1 MNVKESVFQF
11 TAHSQSGKTVKGTVQ
26 AANETDAFKKA
37 SRSGLTVTG
46 LVPVRT
52 GLTTDRTN
60 ATRKTQIDLLRQFA
74 VMIGA
79 RVDAASAL
87 AALGSSA
94 VLPAIKASLEEAAI
108 QLRRGEPLGHCLGV
122 GIPGLS
128 ANIRAL
134 IEAGERGGCLA
145 ETASHAVQQL
155 EAEERI
161 SASIK
166 SSMIYPTFLVT
177 AGLLA
182 GILMLTMVIPRFAE
196 LLGDER
202 ENLTGLSWLVF
213 ELGDIASA
221 SYGLALL
228 LPPLLLA
235 LISVRAFGQNQSEAG
250 VPLARYI
257 PVLSQIYLCR
267 ERERWCRIMAFA
279 LASRIAILDA
289 VSLASAGVGDP
300 KLHLHAQATMRD
312 LRLGA
317 RVGDAVKRMQLFD
330 ETHLSLV
337 RVGEESGALAGM
349 FSRIAQDAEAELQEK
364 LKRSTIILEQAV
376 TIIVSVF
383 IGLIVYGLVSSLTSI
398 YEAIGQ

>member
-1 MNVKESVFQF
+1 MADFVFEF
-11 TAHSQSGKTVKGTVQ
+11 TAHNPSGKTVKGTVQ
-26 AANETDAFKKA
+26 ASNEADAFKKA
-37 SRSGLTVTG
+37 SRSGLTITG
-46 LVPVRT
+46 LVQIRSGPKSD
-52 GLTTDRTN
+52 G
-60 ATRKTQIDLLRQFA
+60 ASASRKTQIDLLRQFA
-74 VMIGA
+74 VMIEA
-79 RVDAASAL
+79 RVDAAQAL

-94 VLPAIKASLEEAAI
+94 VAPAIRASLEEAAI

-128 ANIRAL
+128 PNIRAL
-134 IEAGERGGCLA
+134 VEAGERGGCLA
-145 ETASHAVQQL
+145 ETSSHAVLQL

-161 SASIK
+161 SASLK
-166 SSMIYPTFLVT
+166 GSMIYPAFLVT

-182 GILMLTMVIPRFAE
+182 GTLMLTMVIPRFAE

-213 ELGDIASA
+213 ELGDIASK
-221 SYGLALL
+221 SFGLALL
-228 LPPLLLA
+228 LPPLLVA
-235 LISVRAFGQNQSEAG
+235 LTIWRTVRRSPSGAG
-250 VPLARYI
+250 FPFARFV
-257 PVLSQIYLCR
+257 PVLSQLYLCR

-300 KLHLHAQATMRD
+300 KLLLNAQGTMRD

-317 RVGDAVKRMQLFD
+317 RVGDAVRRMQLFD

-376 TIIVSVF
+376 TITVSVF